1 MMMVL
6 PTLVKGELG
15 ERRDVDDIL
24 GQDKL
29 ELCILHFEKLCLTM
43 NELGSCFFPPLP
55 TGPKLLFFFTGADNV
70 VT

>member
-29 ELCILHFEKLCLTM
+29 ELCIPHFEKLCLTM
-43 NELGSCFFPPLP
+43 N
-55 TGPKLLFFFTGADNV
+55 
-70 VT
+70 